1 MEAIHYVSLAI
12 GLVGAAVITWGVII
26 AVIELLSLEIK
37 RFKGVNICV
46 GRDHLRHHL
55 GSYILLGLEFL
66 IAADIIRTVVRPTM
80 QELAV
85 LGGIVVIR
93 TILSYFLNLEM
104 RDRHRCK
111 EA

>member
-1 MEAIHYVSLAI
+1 MEVIHYVSLAI
-12 GLVGAAVITWGVII
+12 GLVGAVVITWGVLI
-26 AVIELLSLEIK
+26 AVIELLSLEVK
-37 RFKGVNICV
+37 RLKGDNICA

-66 IAADIIRTVVRPTM
+66 IAADIVRTVVRPTL
-80 QELAV
+80 QELTV

-104 RDRHRCK
+104 RDKHRCK